1 MKDVLEQAAK
11 AMHAAECGLTG
22 LDRPDL
28 ERWEDVPEERKRGY
42 RTYARA
48 AFPVFREHF
57 AQQLE
62 AEARNPRWAGVRR
75 LHVLDAAA
83 SLRTTE
89 G

>member
-1 MKDVLEQAAK
+1 MTVLEQAGK
-11 AMHAAECGLTG
+11 AMYDAGAYCGVCDYSDPEC
-22 LDRPDL
+22 
-28 ERWEDVPEERKRGY
+28 PECKQVC

-48 AFPVFREHF
+48 ALPIFREHF
-57 AQQLE
+57 AKALE
-62 AEARNPRWAGVRR
+62 AEARNPRWAEVRR